1 MRSLPVPAPAL
12 ARLAAPA
19 HLSGGRAAG
28 LLRAT
33 MAGWMG
39 VALAGQVVFAAYVL
53 ALYGGALAAGELQRW
68 NTVTPRGHLPGE
80 PWGNL
85 VFGSHVAFTVVV
97 VLGGLVQ
104 LLPPLQRHAPA
115 LHRWNGRLYLGCAA
129 LLAVG
134 GVALM
139 LSRGTVGSAWQQAG
153 TALNGAVILGCAA
166 MAWRHARAR
175 RTAAHRRWALRLFL
189 AVSGVWFFRVGLMA
203 WLLLNRAPVGFD
215 PETFTGPVLV
225 ALAYAQF
232 LLPLAV
238 LELVFRAQSPGAGA
252 RLQAATAAL
261 VGVLTLLTGIG
272 IAGATAMMWWPHM

>member
-1 MRSLPVPAPAL
+1 MRSLPAPEL
-12 ARLAAPA
+12 AWRAGAATP
-19 HLSGGRAAG
+19 SGRRTAA
-28 LLRAT
+28 LLRAAL
-33 MAGWMG
+33 AGWMG
-39 VALAGQVVFAAYVL
+39 VTLVGQLVFGAYVV

-85 VFGSHVAFTVVV
+85 VFGTHLAFTVVV

-104 LLPPLQRHAPA
+104 LLPPLRRRAPT
-115 LHRWNGRLYLGCAA
+115 LHRWNGRLYLGCAV

-134 GVALM
+134 GVVLM

-166 MAWRHARAR
+166 MAWRHARAG

-215 PETFTGPVLV
+215 PDTFTGPLLVVL
-225 ALAYAQF
+225 AHAQY

-252 RLQAATAAL
+252 GLQAATAAL
-261 VGVLTLLTGIG
+261 VAVLTLLTGIG
-272 IAGATAMMWWPHM
+272 IAGATAMMWWPHL

>member
-1 MRSLPVPAPAL
+1 MRSLPAPEL
-12 ARLAAPA
+12 AW
-19 HLSGGRAAG
+19 RAAAATPSG
-28 LLRAT
+28 RRTAALLRAAL
-33 MAGWMG
+33 AGWMG
-39 VALAGQVVFAAYVL
+39 VTLVGQLVFGAYVV

-85 VFGSHVAFTVVV
+85 VFGTHLAFTVVV

-104 LLPPLQRHAPA
+104 LLPPLRRRAPT
-115 LHRWNGRLYLGCAA
+115 LHRWNGRIYLGCAV

-134 GVALM
+134 GVVLM

-166 MAWRHARAR
+166 MAWRHARAG

-215 PETFTGPVLV
+215 PGTFTGPLLVVL
-225 ALAYAQF
+225 AHAQY

-252 RLQAATAAL
+252 GLQAATAAL
-261 VGVLTLLTGIG
+261 VAVLTLLTGIG
-272 IAGATAMMWWPHM
+272 IAGATAMMWWPHL

>member
-1 MRSLPVPAPAL
+1 MRSLPVPAPA
-12 ARLAAPA
+12 RLAAPV
-19 HLSGGRAAG
+19 HPPHGRAAD

-104 LLPPLQRHAPA
+104 LLPPLRRHAPA

-175 RTAAHRRWALRLFL
+175 RTAVHRRWALRLFI

-238 LELVFRAQSPGAGA
+238 LELVFRAQAPGAGA

-261 VGVLTLLTGIG
+261 VGVLTLLTAIG
-272 IAGATAMMWWPHM
+272 IAGATAMMWWPHR